1 MRYYYIQLLEWL
13 KIFLRKVQYKILTR
27 KLSNIAW
34 WECKMVLLWKPGWQF
49 PKIGIFNG
57 DSCLALQALRSV
69 YCGQYWQFDRLTV
82 WQFLIRLQSY
92 LPCDPIIH
100 RVTTQEKWKLVSNK
114 GLYTYSSL
122 TIAPNWKQPKL
133 PSADEWIIKLWQIHT
148 MKTLQQYKA
157 TTVMNLKSIML
168 PERKQ
173 ATHCMILL
181 IGHME

>member
-1 MRYYYIQLLEWL
+1 MRVQNGTTLE
-13 KIFLRKVQYKILTR
+13 T
-27 KLSNIAW
+27 
-34 WECKMVLLWKPGWQF
+34 
-49 PKIGIFNG
+49 
-57 DSCLALQALRSV
+57 
-69 YCGQYWQFDRLTV
+69 RLTV
-82 WQFLIRLQSY
+82 SKDWYFQWRQLFSPPGIEVCILWTVLTVWQVDSLTVSYKITIISTGWQFLIRLQSY